1 MDELAPLHVAEVACL
16 QLQRHWQ
23 QYGIEVRYVAPK
35 LIIDAVIGN
44 KEFKGYGVRQ
54 LSTYIQMK
62 TNDGI
67 AHARKIGVTQV
78 NLTVDERGNLAVV
91 QARASSNK

>member
-1 MDELAPLHVAEVACL
+1 
-16 QLQRHWQ
+16 
-23 QYGIEVRYVAPK
+23 
-35 LIIDAVIGN
+35 
-44 KEFKGYGVRQ
+44 VRQ

-91 QARASSNK
+91 QANSKISRA